1 MAEKHVSGDRI
12 SAFLDDEL
20 DESRAMAVT
29 RHLADCPTCL
39 HELEALRRTRDALR
53 RWGATPAP
61 LVAVGQLERP
71 GVVHQVS
78 RGLRLAS
85 AGVAATMALFGL
97 AYLVGEDTG
106 EVVPPA
112 ELFLI
117 DHLARTGDGPLPA
130 PFGLDGS

>member
-1 MAEKHVSGDRI
+1 MVERHVTGDRI

-20 DESRAMAVT
+20 AEPAAMAVT
-29 RHLADCPTCL
+29 RHLADCPACL
-39 HELEALRRTRDALR
+39 GELEALRRTRDALR
-53 RWGATPAP
+53 SWAATPAP
-61 LVAVGQLERP
+61 VVPVGAIARP

-85 AGVAATMALFGL
+85 AGLLATFALTGL
-97 AYLVGEDTG
+97 AYLVGEDRG

-112 ELFLI
+112 DLFLI

-130 PFGLDGS
+130 PYGFNEQ